1 MAAPGIYSWDAPGGE
16 APIVKKLLIAAG
28 ILVFIGAVV
37 VLFREPLRQTVYD
50 GLTADMFVAADRDDF
65 DPGPAIG
72 SHFPGVNAT
81 YRGRE
86 IRLIEEFAGPRGTV
100 FLATRS
106 ADWCPYCMKQ
116 MIQLQ
121 EHLAAYRAAGIGVV
135 AMTYDDPALQAQFAA
150 RWGIEYPLL
159 HDVQTLSFRTLG
171 ILNEAIQPGDSAYGI
186 PHPGMIVI
194 DTDGRV
200 AGKLFLEDYSVRV
213 DALSSLA
220 YASEVLG
227 LDK

>member
-1 MAAPGIYSWDAPGGE
+1 
-16 APIVKKLLIAAG
+16 VKKLRVAIA
-28 ILVFIGAVV
+28 ILALLAAVV
-37 VLFREPLRQTVYD
+37 VVFREPLRQALYDTV
-50 GLTADMFVAADRDDF
+50 TADMFVTGDRDGF

-86 IRLIEEFAGPRGTV
+86 IRLLEEFAGPHGTV

-121 EHLAAYRAAGIGVV
+121 EHIGAYREAGIGVV
-135 AMTYDDPALQAQFAA
+135 AMTYDDPALQAQFVEK
-150 RWGIEYPLL
+150 WGIEYPLL

-171 ILNEAIQPGDSAYGI
+171 ILNEAYRPDDSAYGI

-194 DTDGRV
+194 DPDGLV
-200 AGKLFLEDYSVRV
+200 VGKLFLEDYSVRV
-213 DALSSLA
+213 DAQSSLA
-220 YASEVLG
+220 YAKNVLG
-227 LDK
+227 LETQAPAATQASSR